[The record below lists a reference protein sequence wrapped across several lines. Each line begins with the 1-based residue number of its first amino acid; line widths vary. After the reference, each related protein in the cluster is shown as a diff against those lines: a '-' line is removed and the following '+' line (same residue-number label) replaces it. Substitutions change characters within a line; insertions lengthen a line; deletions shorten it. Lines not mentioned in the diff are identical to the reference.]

1 MLDQNSKRWSS
12 VNTLRDSIRNL
23 TSCVSIKSNFLKS
36 TNRNLAFKST
46 DSSNSSNTNSFN
58 SININQDYLNNNNNN
73 LKIITSRSEQV
84 KSYID
89 PDLIDRF
96 TSSPWSL
103 SVESMKHGNSLSSI
117 EHIDSVVVTTANN
130 NNNNRKVII
139 YILFSLLLFL
149 LK

>member
-23 TSCVSIKSNFLKS
+23 TSCVSMKSNFLKS

-58 SININQDYLNNNNNN
+58 SININQDYLNNNN

-130 NNNNRKVII
+130 NNNNNIKVII

>member
-73 LKIITSRSEQV
+73 FKIITSRNEQV

-130 NNNNRKVII
+130 NNNRKVII
-139 YILFSLLLFL
+139 YILFCLLLFL

>member
-73 LKIITSRSEQV
+73 FKIITSRSEQV

-130 NNNNRKVII
+130 NNNRKVII
-139 YILFSLLLFL
+139 YILFCLLLFL